1 MMVSGYFGCSMCI
14 PGTKMKI
21 KLGRMAIGN
30 ERIRIMKEPI
40 TSSDGKINSPIS
52 TRLEHFP
59 FFVISEAYRSWCKEI

>member
-1 MMVSGYFGCSMCI
+1 
-14 PGTKMKI
+14 MKI

-59 FFVISEAYRSWCKEI
+59 FFVISEAYRSWSKEI